1 MKCSIPPTGYRA
13 FGVSVGASGFEPP
26 TSWSRTRRANRA
38 ALRPEAGPR
47 NLEADQPERK
57 PGRALAAR
65 TAGPYFHSTSS
76 MTPDAVVRS
85 RRYRPIAVCAIGA
98 LAVLQ
103 GGWACRQAAP
113 AMPSPPQVT
122 VLTIAP
128 ETVSARFEFVGQAAA
143 SRRVEVRAQVAGVI
157 VARPYAEGTDVPK
170 GALLFQ
176 IDSTTYDAA
185 YRSARAQLADAAARL
200 ANAERNWTR
209 LKALLGSR
217 AVAQKDVDDAET
229 ASDQARAAV
238 QAAQAA
244 VDRAKKD
251 HDDTF
256 IRAEIAGRAGRA
268 LLDLGARVTGP
279 SDLLTTVEQIDPVYV
294 NFSPSDQEVLRWRQ
308 DIATR
313 RLLVPAR
320 VFAVQVT
327 LSDGSL
333 FPGTGQLNFVD
344 LALQPATG
352 TLSLRAEFRNPRHV
366 LLPGQFVRLH
376 FVGLK
381 RPDAILVPQRAV
393 QRGLAGA
400 FVYVLGDSNRV
411 TVRDVVATSW
421 ERRGWLIDQGL
432 RAGDRV
438 VVDGIQKV
446 APGQLATPVA
456 YRPAV
461 DSSAG
466 GVADSAVIA
475 APSAPPK
482 IKVGP

>member
-1 MKCSIPPTGYRA
+1 MQC
-13 FGVSVGASGFEPP
+13 VSS
-26 TSWSRTRRANRA
+26 
-38 ALRPEAGPR
+38 LQR
-47 NLEADQPERK
+47 NLEADPPERK
-57 PGRALAAR
+57 PSRPCGADGAPVFPWTRSMTSDVVVRTRCSPR
-65 TAGPYFHSTSS
+65 TA
-76 MTPDAVVRS
+76 MCAV
-85 RRYRPIAVCAIGA
+85 GA
-98 LAVLQ
+98 ALLLQ
-103 GGWACRQAAP
+103 SGWACRRAATATAP
-113 AMPSPPQVT
+113 RPPEVS
-122 VLTIAP
+122 VLTVAP
-128 ETVSARFEFVGQAAA
+128 ETVSARYEFVGQAVA
-143 SRRVEVRAQVAGVI
+143 SRHVEVRAQVAGVI

-185 YRSARAQLADAAARL
+185 YRSALAQLADATARS
-200 ANAERNWTR
+200 ANAERNWSR
-209 LKALLGSR
+209 LKTLLG
-217 AVAQKDVDDAET
+217 
-229 ASDQARAAV
+229 
-238 QAAQAA
+238 
-244 VDRAKKD
+244 
-251 HDDTF
+251 
-256 IRAEIAGRAGRA
+256 A
-268 LLDLGARVTGP
+268 L
-279 SDLLTTVEQIDPVYV
+279 
-294 NFSPSDQEVLRWRQ
+294 
-308 DIATR
+308 
-313 RLLVPAR
+313 
-320 VFAVQVT
+320 AVQVT
-327 LSDGSL
+327 LADGSM

-400 FVYVLGDSNRV
+400 FVYVLADSNRV

-421 ERRGWLIDQGL
+421 DRGGWLIDQGL

-456 YRPAV
+456 YKPAV
-461 DSSAG
+461 DSSAAALG
-466 GVADSAVIA
+466 DSAVIA

>member
-1 MKCSIPPTGYRA
+1 M
-13 FGVSVGASGFEPP
+13 
-26 TSWSRTRRANRA
+26 TSDVVVRTRCS
-38 ALRPEAGPR
+38 PR
-47 NLEADQPERK
+47 
-57 PGRALAAR
+57 
-65 TAGPYFHSTSS
+65 T
-76 MTPDAVVRS
+76 
-85 RRYRPIAVCAIGA
+85 AVCAVGA
-98 LAVLQ
+98 VVLLQ
-103 GGWACRQAAP
+103 GGWACRRAATAAAP
-113 AMPSPPQVT
+113 PPPEVS
-122 VLTIAP
+122 VLTVAP

-157 VARPYAEGTDVPK
+157 VARPYAEGTDVAK

-185 YRSARAQLADAAARL
+185 YRSAQAQLADATARL
-200 ANAERNWTR
+200 ANAERNRAR

-229 ASDQARAAV
+229 AFDQARAAV

-251 HDDTF
+251 YDDTF
-256 IRAEIAGRAGRA
+256 VRAEIAGRAGRA

-320 VFAVQVT
+320 VLAVQVT
-327 LSDGSL
+327 LSDGSI

-352 TLSLRAEFRNPRHV
+352 TLSLRAEFQNPRHV

-466 GVADSAVIA
+466 GVADSTVIA

>member
-1 MKCSIPPTGYRA
+1 M
-13 FGVSVGASGFEPP
+13 
-26 TSWSRTRRANRA
+26 
-38 ALRPEAGPR
+38 L
-47 NLEADQPERK
+47 
-57 PGRALAAR
+57 
-65 TAGPYFHSTSS
+65 
-76 MTPDAVVRS
+76 
-85 RRYRPIAVCAIGA
+85 
-98 LAVLQ
+98 
-103 GGWACRQAAP
+103 
-113 AMPSPPQVT
+113 T
-122 VLTIAP
+122 VAP

-176 IDSTTYDAA
+176 IDSTTYEAA

-200 ANAERNWTR
+200 ANADRNSTR

-229 ASDQARAAV
+229 AADQARAAV

-251 HDDTF
+251 YDDTF
-256 IRAEIAGRAGRA
+256 VRAEFAGRAGRA

-279 SDLLTTVEQIDPVYV
+279 SDLLTTVEQVDPVYV
-294 NFSPSDQEVLRWRQ
+294 NFSPSDQEVLRWRR

-320 VFAVQVT
+320 VLAVQVT
-327 LSDGSL
+327 LADGSV
-333 FPGTGQLNFVD
+333 FPGTGQLNFID
-344 LALQPATG
+344 LALQPLTG
-352 TLSLRAEFRNPRHV
+352 TLSLRAEFRNPQHV
-366 LLPGQFVRLH
+366 LLPGQFVRLR

-381 RPDAILVPQRAV
+381 RPNAILVPQRAV
-393 QRGLAGA
+393 QQGLDGA
-400 FVYVLGDSNRV
+400 FVYVVEDSNKVAARH
-411 TVRDVVATSW
+411 VVATSW
-421 ERRGWLIDQGL
+421 DQGSWLIEQGL

-438 VVDGIQKV
+438 VVGGVQKV
-446 APGQLATPVA
+446 APGQRATPLA

-461 DSSAG
+461 DSSAA
-466 GVADSAVIA
+466 GVRDSALIA

>member
-1 MKCSIPPTGYRA
+1 MT
-13 FGVSVGASGFEPP
+13 FDVVV
-26 TSWSRTRRANRA
+26 RTRCS
-38 ALRPEAGPR
+38 PR
-47 NLEADQPERK
+47 
-57 PGRALAAR
+57 
-65 TAGPYFHSTSS
+65 T
-76 MTPDAVVRS
+76 
-85 RRYRPIAVCAIGA
+85 AVCAVGA
-98 LAVLQ
+98 ALLLQ
-103 GGWACRQAAP
+103 SGWACRRAATAAAP
-113 AMPSPPQVT
+113 PPPEVS
-122 VLTIAP
+122 VLTVAP

-157 VARPYAEGTDVPK
+157 VARPYAEGTDVAK

-176 IDSTTYDAA
+176 IDSTTYEAA
-185 YRSARAQLADAAARL
+185 YRSAQAQLADATARL
-200 ANAERNWTR
+200 ANAGRNWAR

-229 ASDQARAAV
+229 AFDQARAAV

-244 VDRAKKD
+244 VDRVKKD
-251 HDDTF
+251 YDDTF

-294 NFSPSDQEVLRWRQ
+294 NFSPSDQEVLRWRR

-320 VFAVQVT
+320 VLAVQVT
-327 LSDGSL
+327 LADGSI

-344 LALQPATG
+344 LALQPLTG
-352 TLSLRAEFRNPRHV
+352 TLSLRAEFRNPQHV
-366 LLPGQFVRLH
+366 LLPGQFVRLR

-381 RPDAILVPQRAV
+381 RPNAILVPQRAV
-393 QRGLAGA
+393 QQGLDGA
-400 FVYVLGDSNRV
+400 FVYVVGDSNKGATRH
-411 TVRDVVATSW
+411 VAATAWDQGSW
-421 ERRGWLIDQGL
+421 RIEQGL
-432 RAGDRV
+432 RAGDRAGV
-438 VVDGIQKV
+438 EGVQKV
-446 APGQLATPVA
+446 APGQRATPVA

-461 DSSAG
+461 DSSAA
-466 GVADSAVIA
+466 GVRDSALIA

>member
-1 MKCSIPPTGYRA
+1 
-13 FGVSVGASGFEPP
+13 
-26 TSWSRTRRANRA
+26 
-38 ALRPEAGPR
+38 
-47 NLEADQPERK
+47 
-57 PGRALAAR
+57 
-65 TAGPYFHSTSS
+65 
-76 MTPDAVVRS
+76 MTPDAVVRT
-85 RRYRPIAVCAIGA
+85 RLPHRTAVYAVGGA
-98 LAVLQ
+98 ALVL
-103 GGWACRQAAP
+103 GAWACRRAATAAP
-113 AMPSPPQVT
+113 PPPEVS
-122 VLTIAP
+122 VLTVAP

-176 IDSTTYDAA
+176 IDPTTYEAT
-185 YRSARAQLADAAARL
+185 YRSAQAQLADATARF
-200 ANAERNWTR
+200 ANAERNLAR

-229 ASDQARAAV
+229 AFDQARAAV

-251 HDDTF
+251 YDDTF

-279 SDLLTTVEQIDPVYV
+279 SDLLTTVEQVDPIYV

-320 VFAVQVT
+320 VLAVQVT
-327 LSDGSL
+327 LSDGSI

-352 TLSLRAEFRNPRHV
+352 TLSLRAEFRNPQHV

-381 RPDAILVPQRAV
+381 RPDAIRVPQRAV

-400 FVYVLGDSNRV
+400 FVYALGDSNRV

-421 ERRGWLIDQGL
+421 DQGGWLIEQGL

-438 VVDGIQKV
+438 VVDGVQKI
-446 APGQLATPVA
+446 AAGQLASPVA

-461 DSSAG
+461 DSSAARA
-466 GVADSAVIA
+466 GVGDSAVIA

>member
-1 MKCSIPPTGYRA
+1 M
-13 FGVSVGASGFEPP
+13 
-26 TSWSRTRRANRA
+26 
-38 ALRPEAGPR
+38 L
-47 NLEADQPERK
+47 
-57 PGRALAAR
+57 
-65 TAGPYFHSTSS
+65 
-76 MTPDAVVRS
+76 PDAVVRTRRS
-85 RRYRPIAVCAIGA
+85 RRIAVCAVGA
-98 LAVLQ
+98 AALLQ
-103 GGWACRQAAP
+103 GGWACRRAATAAP
-113 AMPSPPQVT
+113 PPPEVS
-122 VLTIAP
+122 VLTVAP

-200 ANAERNWTR
+200 ANADRNSAR
-209 LKALLGSR
+209 LKVLLGSR

-251 HDDTF
+251 YDDTF
-256 IRAEIAGRAGRA
+256 VRAEIAGRAGRGM
-268 LLDLGARVTGP
+268 LDLGARVTGP
-279 SDLLTTVEQIDPVYV
+279 SDLLTTVEQVDPVYV
-294 NFSPSDQEVLRWRQ
+294 NFSPSDQEVLRWRR

-320 VFAVQVT
+320 VLAVQVT
-327 LSDGSL
+327 LADGSI
-333 FPGTGQLNFVD
+333 FPGTGQLNFID
-344 LALQPATG
+344 LALQPLTG
-352 TLSLRAEFRNPRHV
+352 TLSLRAEFRNPQHV
-366 LLPGQFVRLH
+366 LLPGQFVRLR

-381 RPDAILVPQRAV
+381 RPNAILVPQRAV
-393 QRGLAGA
+393 QQGLDGA
-400 FVYVLGDSNRV
+400 FVYVVEDSNKVAARH
-411 TVRDVVATSW
+411 VVATSW
-421 ERRGWLIDQGL
+421 DQGSWLIEQGL

-438 VVDGIQKV
+438 VVGGVQKV
-446 APGQLATPVA
+446 APGQRATPVA

-461 DSSAG
+461 DSSAA
-466 GVADSAVIA
+466 GVRDSALIA